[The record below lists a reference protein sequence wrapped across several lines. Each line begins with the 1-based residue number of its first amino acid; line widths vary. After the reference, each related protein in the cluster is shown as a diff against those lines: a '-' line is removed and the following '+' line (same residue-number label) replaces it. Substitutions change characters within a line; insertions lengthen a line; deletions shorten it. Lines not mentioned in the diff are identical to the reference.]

1 MLTVMDDPS
10 SGIRVVDVGAPLSR
24 HRPETGTPHRAI
36 PPSFLPTLL
45 HTLPCLSADAGPP
58 EPAQWSETRVLALRG
73 LSRVIKFCTRFLL
86 REKWFADIWA
96 EALHASQVA
105 MVSAVDELE
114 VAVAAVDVVFSMIKT
129 VINMDNELTVAPA
142 TTASSSS
149 SAGKKKTPQ
158 PSSSARPS
166 SKTLSPAVS
175 SAELQVLSKEDFEQL
190 QSSKED
196 LWKRTW
202 AAVHHAAA
210 FPCPW
215 YHGSSLNECYLFPD
229 RYLCL
234 CMCVCMYAAPNWPSP
249 SPSACWIS
257 IAAVW
262 STSSGTATTSA
273 CSWKSS
279 SRSVRSDGGRNPNP
293 NRVRNRAS
301 CS

>member
-1 MLTVMDDPS
+1 
-10 SGIRVVDVGAPLSR
+10 
-24 HRPETGTPHRAI
+24 
-36 PPSFLPTLL
+36 
-45 HTLPCLSADAGPP
+45 
-58 EPAQWSETRVLALRG
+58 VLALRG

-166 SKTLSPAVS
+166 SKPLSPAVS

-202 AAVHHAAA
+202 AAVRHAAA

-234 CMCVCMYAAPNWPSP
+234 CMCVLCMVYVCSP
-249 SPSACWIS
+249 ELALA
-257 IAAVW
+257 IAQRVLDFYR
-262 STSSGTATTSA
+262 
-273 CSWKSS
+273 
-279 SRSVRSDGGRNPNP
+279 SRVEHEFRYSDNI
-293 NRVRNRAS
+293 RVLLEIIVTIGQIRRGP
-301 CS
+301 